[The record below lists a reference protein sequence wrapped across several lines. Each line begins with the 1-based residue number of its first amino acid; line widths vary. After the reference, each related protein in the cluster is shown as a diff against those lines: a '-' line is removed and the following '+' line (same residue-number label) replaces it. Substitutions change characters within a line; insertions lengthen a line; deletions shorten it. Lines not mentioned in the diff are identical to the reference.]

1 MHPDRSQQR
10 DHADCPSLDAL
21 TARLETLRE
30 QGAECFD
37 PVQFRYLA
45 SLAQRLD
52 AFLPQPPIG
61 SQDKLGT
68 QLAAYEAAFNQARET
83 LQRAGEP
90 TDNPAQFRRQLR
102 RLNQPTQPSPFAPL
116 QQAYSAAPVDD
127 SPEEKNTLA
136 GLLKQQ
142 ETQVLADNGASAPP
156 PPPRQRELSALRQL
170 RSQRQAYQARQ
181 RIDDAITQTPSDA
194 GPLNSHRLVTRSIE
208 TLRDLSPAYLE
219 HFVNYLDTLMSLE
232 KIAPKR

>member
-1 MHPDRSQQR
+1 MHPDRSQQL
-10 DHADCPSLDAL
+10 DNADGPVLDAL
-21 TARLETLRE
+21 TARLEALRK
-30 QGAECFD
+30 QGAEHFD

-45 SLAQRLD
+45 SLAQRL
-52 AFLPQPPIG
+52 AALAQPPAG
-61 SQDKLGT
+61 SQHKLDS
-68 QLAAYEAAFNQARET
+68 QLAAYEATFSQAKET
-83 LQRAGEP
+83 LQRAGVP
-90 TDNPAQFRRQLR
+90 TDHPDQFRRQLR
-102 RLNQPTQPSPFAPL
+102 RLSQPTQPSPFALL
-116 QQAYSAAPVDD
+116 QQVYSAAPVDD

-170 RSQRQAYQARQ
+170 RSQRQAHQARQ

-219 HFVNYLDTLMSLE
+219 HFVQYLDTLMSLE
-232 KIAPKR
+232 KLAPKR

>member
-1 MHPDRSQQR
+1 MHPD
-10 DHADCPSLDAL
+10 HAAPSPTLGALLD
-21 TARLETLRE
+21 RLAALRE
-30 QGAECFD
+30 QGAEHFE
-37 PVQFRYLA
+37 PVQFHYLD
-45 SLAQRLD
+45 SLAQRL
-52 AFLPQPPIG
+52 AALPEPPIG
-61 SQDKLGT
+61 TQGKLAA
-68 QLAAYEAAFNQARET
+68 QLAEYEDALHQARET
-83 LQRAGEP
+83 LQCAGEP
-90 TDNPAQFRRQLR
+90 TNNPGQFRSLLR
-102 RLNQPTQPSPFAPL
+102 RRQPVMSSPFAPL
-116 QQAYSAAPVDD
+116 QQAYSNPPADD
-127 SPEEKNTLA
+127 SPEEGNTLA

-170 RSQRQAYQARQ
+170 RHQRQVHRARQ

-232 KIAPKR
+232 KIVPKR

>member
-1 MHPDRSQQR
+1 MHPD
-10 DHADCPSLDAL
+10 HATPALDAL
-21 TARLETLRE
+21 LDRLAALRE
-30 QGAECFD
+30 QGAERFD
-37 PVQFRYLA
+37 PVQFHYLA
-45 SLAQRLD
+45 SLTQRL
-52 AFLPQPPIG
+52 AALPEPPIG
-61 SQDKLGT
+61 TQDKLAA
-68 QLAAYEAAFNQARET
+68 QLAKYEDALQQAREA

-90 TDNPAQFRRQLR
+90 TDNPGQFRSLLR
-102 RLNQPTQPSPFAPL
+102 RCQPAQASPFAPL
-116 QQAYSAAPVDD
+116 QQAYSNPPTDD
-127 SPEEKNTLA
+127 SPEENTLA

-170 RSQRQAYQARQ
+170 RHQRQAHRARQ

-208 TLRDLSPAYLE
+208 TLRELSPAYLE

-232 KIAPKR
+232 KLARKR

>member
-1 MHPDRSQQR
+1 MHPDHST
-10 DHADCPSLDAL
+10 PSPALGDLLD
-21 TARLETLRE
+21 RLATLRE
-30 QGAECFD
+30 QGAEHFD
-37 PVQFRYLA
+37 PVQFHYLT
-45 SLAQRLD
+45 SLAERL
-52 AFLPQPPIG
+52 AALPEPPI
-61 SQDKLGT
+61 STQDKLGA
-68 QLAAYEAAFNQARET
+68 QLAAYEDALNQARET

-90 TDNPAQFRRQLR
+90 TDNPARFRPLLRRRQSIKS
-102 RLNQPTQPSPFAPL
+102 SPFAPL
-116 QQAYSAAPVDD
+116 QQAYSKAPADD
-127 SPEEKNTLA
+127 GPEERNTLA

-170 RSQRQAYQARQ
+170 RHQRQEHQARQ

-208 TLRDLSPAYLE
+208 TLRELSPAYLE

>member
-1 MHPDRSQQR
+1 MHPDHS
-10 DHADCPSLDAL
+10 APSPAL
-21 TARLETLRE
+21 ASLMDRLSALRE
-30 QGAECFD
+30 QGAERFD
-37 PVQFRYLA
+37 PVQFHFLA
-45 SLAQRLD
+45 SLTQRL
-52 AFLPQPPIG
+52 AALPEPPAG
-61 SQDKLGT
+61 TQDKLSA
-68 QLAAYEAAFNQARET
+68 QLTAYEGALNQARET

-90 TDNPAQFRRQLR
+90 TDNPGQFRPLLR
-102 RLNQPTQPSPFAPL
+102 RRQPVKSSPFAPL
-116 QQAYSAAPVDD
+116 QQAYSAPPADD
-127 SPEEKNTLA
+127 SPEEGNTLA

-170 RSQRQAYQARQ
+170 RHQRQAHQARQ

-208 TLRDLSPAYLE
+208 TLRELSPAYLE

-232 KIAPKR
+232 KLARKR